1 MRLTQLRSF
10 YAVARH
16 GGFTAGAKALHI
28 SQPTVTTQ
36 VRALEANYG
45 VELFVRRGRN
55 VILTDVGHTL
65 FAMAQRVFAQEEEAL
80 NFLRETG
87 ELRTGRLRIGAVGPF
102 HVMEMVS
109 AFRRRYPKVE
119 VSIKIGNSEET
130 MRGLLAFETDVAV
143 LAQYASEPLLHSI
156 PYRSHPVV
164 IFVRNDHRLAGR
176 ETVRIEELADEDLI
190 MREPGS
196 TTRKALEDA
205 LRSAGV
211 KPRLAMEIGSR
222 EAVREAVIRGLGIS
236 AVSEFEFVADPCLH
250 AIKITGAKVTTH
262 AHVACLLERR
272 QVRIVNA
279 FFDVIDEILKRGSG
293 RGLPRRASAGT
304 IPTKVAPRIR
314 AISGKPSIS
323 GR

>member
-16 GGFTAGAKALHI
+16 GGFTAGANALHI

-45 VELFVRRGRN
+45 VELFVRRGRS

-65 FAMAQRVFAQEEEAL
+65 FTMAQRVFAQEEEAL

-102 HVMEMVS
+102 HVMEMIS

-119 VSIKIGNSEET
+119 VSITIGNSEET

-143 LAQYASEPLLHSI
+143 LAQYASEPLLHSV

-164 IFVRNDHRLAGR
+164 IFVRRDHRLAGR
-176 ETVRIEELADEDLI
+176 ETIRIEELADEDLI

-205 LRSAGV
+205 LRAAGV

-222 EAVREAVIRGLGIS
+222 EAVLEAVIRGLGIS

-250 AIKITGAKVTTH
+250 SIKITGAKVTTH
-262 AHVACLLERR
+262 AHVACLQERR

-279 FFDVIDEILKRGSG
+279 FFDVIDEILKRGRA
-293 RGLPRRASAGT
+293 RGLPRRGSAGT
-304 IPTKVAPRIR
+304 IPTRVAARIR
-314 AISGKPSIS
+314 AISKPSIS